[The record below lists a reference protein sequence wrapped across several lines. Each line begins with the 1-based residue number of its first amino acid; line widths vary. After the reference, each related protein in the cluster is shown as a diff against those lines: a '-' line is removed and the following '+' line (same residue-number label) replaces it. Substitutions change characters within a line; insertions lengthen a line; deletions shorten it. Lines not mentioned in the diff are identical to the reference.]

1 MSLQFVT
8 GSSGSGKSRKVYQEM
23 IERSLAH
30 PEQYYVVLV
39 PEQAS
44 LITQQQLIELHPQ
57 HSLSRIEVLS
67 FTRLAY
73 RVFEELQIDPGKVL
87 DETGKTMILRK
98 VVEQQRGELHYF
110 GGMLDRVGFA
120 GELKSVISEFLQ
132 CGVSAEVLEALQQK
146 SKELPAGQVM
156 LSHKLEDLACISKG
170 FQEALSKEYTTV
182 EERTVLLAKHL
193 HRSDRLKRTEMVVE
207 GFTGFTPIQY
217 QVLEELLCLVPRLQM
232 VLTVR
237 PGEEKEQAEH
247 ALFAMSHTIRT
258 HLERMAAEHQ
268 IPVMPDER
276 LTGACPR
283 FAKAPDLAALE
294 TGFDAWPC
302 PVYEAVPEHL
312 SLLCMKNPEEEVR
325 YVLQQILT
333 LVRSGYCYRDIAVIT
348 GDPAAYAPWVRN
360 YFEKV
365 GLPIFV
371 DEKSS
376 MSGSPLVHLIV
387 AALQVAE
394 ENFSYESVFRF
405 LKSGL
410 VPIEAGQLDALEN
423 YVLALGIR
431 GKSAWQKTW
440 EKRYRGLSENFLP
453 TYNGLREQIAGWLVP
468 FVTEMREKDKTT
480 LERIAC
486 LRQLL
491 GQLGVKEQLETY
503 SVQFA
508 EAGDFLREMEYRQCW
523 DSVDALLQ
531 QYELLMGE
539 EVLSY
544 AEFQEILESGLQEL
558 AVGVLPTT
566 LDRLVIGDLKRTRL
580 GAVRALFILGA
591 NEGLIPAATKESGIL
606 SDRDREFFQ
615 SQEVELTATSR
626 EDAFHQRYY
635 LYLALSKASEQLT
648 ISCANTDS
656 DGKQLRPSELYSDL
670 KRIFPKTVIHQVE
683 SDGILTPEI
692 AFSKLASGLRDWRDG
707 VRTEEFVQQFPELYA
722 WYAHQGD
729 WEKRLL
735 QLLDGAFYTYQKE
748 KLSERTSELIYGEHP
763 VNSVSRLETFASCAY
778 AHFLTYGLE
787 LQPRQKYELQAAD
800 FGTVYHQA
808 LDKFFHQMFEQK
820 LSFAE
825 MTPEVQHELAETSV
839 RKATEN
845 YSNTI
850 FESSA
855 RNKYLV
861 EQILAV
867 TDRTVWALGQQLSL
881 GRFEPEGSEQV
892 FTAQDHLESMQLYL
906 KDGRKVELAGRI
918 DRIDLA
924 FEDEKVY
931 VKIIDYK
938 TGSTTFDYT
947 RLYYG
952 LQLQLALYMGAALE
966 LVARRYPEKQVIPA
980 GIFYY
985 KIQDPLI
992 DTEGEAD
999 GCDGARL
1006 KELRMNGLVEGSAQT
1021 LRQFETE
1028 HGKQSAV
1035 IQGVTYEDSGA
1046 ATAKSQA
1053 ASERQMAQLLR
1064 YAKKK
1069 AARLG
1074 ESLYEGNIAVNPYEY
1089 KTRTSCDWCPYQAV
1103 CGFEKGLS
1111 GYQKRRLTELKP
1123 DTFWQVLEK
1132 YEEEEGKEE

>member
-8 GSSGSGKSRKVYQEM
+8 GSSGSGKSRKVYEEM
-23 IERSLAH
+23 IARSLADPGRH
-30 PEQYYVVLV
+30 YVVLV

-98 VVEQQRGELHYF
+98 VVEQHRQELHYF
-110 GGMLDRVGFA
+110 GGMLDRIGFA

-132 CGVSAEVLEALQQK
+132 CGVSAEILQTLQEK

-170 FQEALSKEYTTV
+170 FQEALSEEYTTV

-193 HRSDRLKRTEMVVE
+193 HRSDRMKRTEVIVE

-237 PGEEKEQAEH
+237 PGEEREQEEH
-247 ALFAMSHTIRT
+247 ALFAMSHTIRI
-258 HLERMAAEHQ
+258 HLERMAAEHH
-268 IPVMPDER
+268 IPVEPDER

-283 FAKAPDLAALE
+283 FAAAPDLAALE
-294 TGFDAWPC
+294 AGFDAWPC
-302 PVYEAVPEHL
+302 PTFAEEPEHL

-325 YVLQQILT
+325 YVLQQILG
-333 LVRSGYCYRDIAVIT
+333 LVRKGYCYRDIAVIT
-348 GDPAAYAPWVRN
+348 GDPTAYAPWVRS

-376 MSGSPLVHLIV
+376 MSGSPLVHVVV

-431 GKSAWQKTW
+431 GKSAWQKPW
-440 EKRYRGLSENFLP
+440 EKHYRGLSENFLSA
-453 TYNGLREQIAGWLVP
+453 YNALREQIAGWLVP
-468 FVTEMREKDKTT
+468 FVAEIKEKEKTT
-480 LERIAC
+480 KERIAC

-491 GQLGVKEQLETY
+491 EQLEAEKQLETY
-503 SVQFA
+503 SAQFA

-531 QYELLMGE
+531 QYETLMGD

-591 NEGLIPAATKESGIL
+591 NEGLIPAASKEGGIL

-615 SQEVELTATSR
+615 SQDVELTATSR

-656 DGKQLRPSELYSDL
+656 DGKPLRPSELFGDL
-670 KRIFPKTVIHQVE
+670 KRIFPKAVVHQVE
-683 SDGILTPEI
+683 SDGILTPEL
-692 AFSKLASGLRDWRDG
+692 AVTKLAEGLRNWRKG
-707 VRTEEFVQQFPELYA
+707 IQSPEFAELCN
-722 WYAHQGD
+722 WYEAQEN
-729 WEKRLL
+729 WRMRLK
-735 QLLDGAFYTYQKE
+735 QLLDAAFYLYQKE
-748 KLSERTSELIYGEHP
+748 QLSERTSELIYGEHP

-808 LDKFFHQMFEQK
+808 LDEFFRQMTEKK
-820 LSFAE
+820 LSFSE
-825 MTPEVQHELAETSV
+825 MTPEVQHELAEASV

-855 RNKYLV
+855 RNQYLV

-892 FTAQDHLESMQLYL
+892 FTAQDHLKSMQLYL

-966 LVARRYPEKQVIPA
+966 LVARRYPDKQVIPA

-992 DTEGEAD
+992 DTEGETD
-999 GCDGARL
+999 GSDGARL
-1006 KELRMNGLVEGSAQT
+1006 KELRMNGLAEGSAQT

-1035 IQGVTYEDSGA
+1035 IQGITYEDSGA
-1046 ATAKSQA
+1046 ATARSQA
-1053 ASERQMAQLLR
+1053 ATAKQMGQLLR
-1064 YAKKK
+1064 YARRK

-1074 ESLYEGNIAVNPYEY
+1074 ESLYEGDITVNPYEY

-1123 DTFWQVLEK
+1123 DTFWQVLEA
-1132 YEEEEGKEE
+1132 YDEEEGKEE